1 MHFNRALMYTD
12 VLKKPLVSVLQ
23 LMMGAQDSTDLDL
36 HIAPRKIFMTGRG
49 NIQEYKRRKAEVLG
63 SSVAVIWFS
72 SQFLAVAA
80 GKWARWGWRA
90 GCRACLCS
98 TGTHR
103 PRQRGTI
110 QGVAY
115 K

>member
-63 SSVAVIWFS
+63 SSVA
-72 SQFLAVAA
+72 
-80 GKWARWGWRA
+80 
-90 GCRACLCS
+90 
-98 TGTHR
+98 
-103 PRQRGTI
+103 RQRGSWLASYG
-110 QGVAY
+110 QGRCRSAMSKSHAVKADEHAPGIGANRE
-115 K
+115 